1 MRHRAEQIELGR
13 ADIDQAIIILLVED
27 EETVRK
33 VTARL
38 LAKLGYE
45 VHSAQDARVAL
56 ELVLERGTDVD
67 LVLTDIV
74 MPGLTGI
81 EMVEVLKQ
89 SRPDLKVLFMS
100 GYASRE
106 LGRELSSPP
115 EPFLPKPFS
124 LDQLSEAVEGALM
137 GDPLD

>member
-1 MRHRAEQIELGR
+1 M
-13 ADIDQAIIILLVED
+13 
-27 EETVRK
+27 RK

-45 VHSAQDARVAL
+45 VHSAPDARVAM

-81 EMVEVLKQ
+81 EMVDILKQ
-89 SRPDLKVLFMS
+89 SRPDLKFLFMS

-124 LDQLSEAVEGALM
+124 LDQLSEAVENALT
-137 GDPLD
+137 GDPPD

>member
-1 MRHRAEQIELGR
+1 M
-13 ADIDQAIIILLVED
+13 
-27 EETVRK
+27 RK

-38 LAKLGYE
+38 LTKLGYE
-45 VHSAQDARVAL
+45 VHSAPDARVAL
-56 ELVLERGTDVD
+56 ELVLEQGTDVD

-81 EMVEVLKQ
+81 EMAEVLEEC
-89 SRPDLKVLFMS
+89 RPDLKVLFMS

-124 LDQLSEAVEGALM
+124 LDQLSKAVESALA
-137 GDPLD
+137 GDPQG